1 MSLNPTKFKKF
12 AELISCY
19 FHGKNDAFILKENEL
34 LYSVTS
40 PFPQYLYTLSQE
52 QIDYCVEKIP
62 FLPIHS
68 PLQGRYVDL
77 MQSIIGKTSSN
88 IITKDFKRKHR
99 AIMWFARVDR

>member
-1 MSLNPTKFKKF
+1 MREFMWDEFLN
-12 AELISCY
+12 LY
-19 FHGKNDAFILKENEL
+19 ENQHYKTL
-34 LYSVTS
+34 
-40 PFPQYLYTLSQE
+40 QYLYTLSQE

-68 PLQGRYVDL
+68 PLQRRYVDL